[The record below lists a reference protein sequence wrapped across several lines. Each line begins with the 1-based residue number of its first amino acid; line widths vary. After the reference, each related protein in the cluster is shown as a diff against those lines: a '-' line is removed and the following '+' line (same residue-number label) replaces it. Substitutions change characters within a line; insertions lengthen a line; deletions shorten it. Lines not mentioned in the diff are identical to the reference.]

1 MKITWVLSQ
10 KLEEF
15 YFYFYVD
22 GLQLTHYYNDTNSAR
37 TGHWPNIPTSGG
49 GMSSNCIGSPRWG
62 SPRPVP
68 GLVDWL
74 IQMLHPSAIWGTIFS
89 TLVSA
94 DVQVFSMVFTFG
106 ACSSSILGA
115 HHTGDRGG
123 ARTLDPCVSSFVI
136 VLIPRFIFASS
147 RLSDRGCWGKPR
159 FPYHKSERI

>member
-1 MKITWVLSQ
+1 MLTNQSQ
-10 KLEEF
+10 DNFAFTGVSEF
-15 YFYFYVD
+15 
-22 GLQLTHYYNDTNSAR
+22 GLHIFCFSEIIFLFLFLCWRLIIVTLLQWYNFRTAR
-37 TGHWPNIPTSGG
+37 SVTLWCIRQGG
-49 GMSSNCIGSPRWG
+49 KSSNCIGSPHWG

-136 VLIPRFIFASS
+136 VLIPRFIFRVA
-147 RLSDRGCWGKPR
+147 P
-159 FPYHKSERI
+159 

>member
-1 MKITWVLSQ
+1 MCHINTKSLVRNLFTLYCIVLSGR
-10 KLEEF
+10 LTI
-15 YFYFYVD
+15 VTL
-22 GLQLTHYYNDTNSAR
+22 LQWYNFRTAR
-37 TGHWPNIPTSGG
+37 SVTLWCIRQGG
-49 GMSSNCIGSPRWG
+49 KSSNCIGSPHWG

-74 IQMLHPSAIWGTIFS
+74 LQMLHPSAFWGTIFS

-136 VLIPRFIFASS
+136 VLIPRFIFAS
-147 RLSDRGCWGKPR
+147 RLSDRGCWGKPPKDNY
-159 FPYHKSERI
+159 FLY